1 MKKTLLKDALLVFMA
16 VALTG
21 STVFVMEPQQKE
33 FHTNSQSVSLAQEP
47 EPKTEV
53 TPDPTPVE
61 TPVAADPVVEQP
73 VEPAP
78 VSTPAPQTVKTRVDS
93 TIPARIF
100 CGSPAQRT
108 WKTPLLENA
117 TMGREMAAAK
127 GWTGGQWDAL
137 YELWSCESSWN
148 NFAQNASSAFGI
160 AQFLDS
166 TWGLPGLAYA
176 NCSKTVDAREQ
187 IRCGLEYIQVVYGT
201 PAVALAKHYRDNS
214 Y

>member
-1 MKKTLLKDALLVFMA
+1 MMTATTAFA
-16 VALTG
+16 
-21 STVFVMEPQQKE
+21 MEPPKKE
-33 FHTNSQSVSLAQEP
+33 LTFDSQTVEHASMKVDDKKEP
-47 EPKTEV
+47 EIATAPPAAVETA
-53 TPDPTPVE
+53 PAPVE
-61 TPVAADPVVEQP
+61 TQPVVAPKTDPVP
-73 VEPAP
+73 P
-78 VSTPAPQTVKTRVDS
+78 TPKVDS
-93 TIPARIF
+93 TIPARVF
-100 CGSPAQRT
+100 CGSPAQRS
-108 WKTPLLENA
+108 WKSPLLANA
-117 TMGREMAAAK
+117 TVGREMAATK
-127 GWTGGQWDAL
+127 GWTGAQWDAL

-201 PAVALAKHYRDNS
+201 PASALAKHYRDNS

>member
-1 MKKTLLKDALLVFMA
+1 MKNILKDALLVFVA

-21 STVFVMEPQQKE
+21 ASAAALNPPKDESHLSTQLV
-33 FHTNSQSVSLAQEP
+33 SSVSKD
-47 EPKTEV
+47 EPKVDEP
-53 TPDPTPVE
+53 TPDVVPVVAE
-61 TPVAADPVVEQP
+61 TPA
-73 VEPAP
+73 
-78 VSTPAPQTVKTRVDS
+78 VSTPAPVAKEPVPEPPKPKVDS
-93 TIPARIF
+93 TIPARVF
-100 CGSPAQRT
+100 CGSPQQRT
-108 WKTPLLENA
+108 WKSPLLENA
-117 TMGREMAAAK
+117 TMGREMAATK
-127 GWTGGQWDAL
+127 GWTGAQWNAL

-201 PAVALAKHYRDNS
+201 PASALAKHYRDNS

>member
-1 MKKTLLKDALLVFMA
+1 
-16 VALTG
+16 
-21 STVFVMEPQQKE
+21 
-33 FHTNSQSVSLAQEP
+33 
-47 EPKTEV
+47 
-53 TPDPTPVE
+53 
-61 TPVAADPVVEQP
+61 
-73 VEPAP
+73 
-78 VSTPAPQTVKTRVDS
+78 
-93 TIPARIF
+93 
-100 CGSPAQRT
+100 
-108 WKTPLLENA
+108 
-117 TMGREMAAAK
+117 MGREMAAAK

-137 YELWSCESSWN
+137 YELWACESSWN

-201 PAVALAKHYRDNS
+201 PASALAKHYRDNS